1 MMQQT
6 IRFQSDHYRLHG
18 TLHLPESPRPPVV
31 IGSHGLL
38 SNGDSPKQV
47 ALAEKC
53 NEHGIAFFRFDHRGC
68 GQSEGEFASATTFE
82 GRCRD
87 LLAAVQT
94 LHTEKKTGK
103 PMGLFG
109 SSLGGSVVLATANR
123 VNAEAVVTIAAPVRD
138 QSIRAP
144 YTNDAAHLPLLA
156 AMDRENLA
164 FDIGEKLGAITH
176 ILIFHGDADIVVPYE
191 NALEIHE
198 RAGAPKELVRLENG
212 DHPMSR
218 NSHQA
223 LFMKRS
229 IEWYKARLL

>member
-1 MMQQT
+1 MQQT
-6 IRFQSDHYRLHG
+6 IWFQSDHYRLHG
-18 TLHLPESPRPPVV
+18 TLHLPAEPGPPVV

-38 SNGDSPKQV
+38 SNGDSPKQI

-53 NEHGIAFFRFDHRGC
+53 SENGIAFFRFDHRGC

-87 LLAAVQT
+87 LLAGVHT
-94 LHTEKKTGK
+94 LLAENKTGK
-103 PMGLFG
+103 RMALFG
-109 SSLGGSVVLATANR
+109 SSLGGSVVLATAAR
-123 VNAEAVVTIAAPVRD
+123 VKAQAVVTIAAPVRD

-144 YTNDAAHLPLLA
+144 YTNDAANLPLLSSIN
-156 AMDRENLA
+156 RENLA
-164 FDIGEKLGAITH
+164 FDIGERLAGITH
-176 ILIFHGDADIVVPYE
+176 MLIFHGDADAIVPYE

-212 DHPMSR
+212 DHPMSLPA
-218 NSHQA
+218 HQA

-229 IEWYKARLL
+229 IQWYRARLL

>member
-1 MMQQT
+1 MQQT
-6 IRFQSDHYRLHG
+6 IRFQSDHFLLHG
-18 TLHLPESPRPPVV
+18 TLHLPEGPRPPVV

-38 SNGDSPKQV
+38 SNGDSPKQI

-87 LLAAVQT
+87 LLAGAQT
-94 LHTEKKTGK
+94 LLAEKKTGK
-103 PMGLFG
+103 RMALFG
-109 SSLGGSVVLATANR
+109 SSLGGSVALATAAR
-123 VNAEAVVTIAAPVRD
+123 LKAEAVVTIAAPVRD

-144 YTNDAAHLPLLA
+144 YTNDSANLPLLET
-156 AMDRENLA
+156 MNRENLA
-164 FDIGEKLGAITH
+164 FDIGERLGGISH
-176 ILIFHGDADIVVPYE
+176 ILIFHGDADAIVPYE

-198 RAGAPKELVRLENG
+198 RAGAPKELVRLQNG

-218 NSHQA
+218 SSHQA
-223 LFMKRS
+223 LFMKRA
-229 IEWYKARLL
+229 IDWYRAFLL